1 MKGQVSLTIV
11 VILSLLHS
19 FAEVDGFQSLNQRF
33 CVNKLKYL
41 PIQSQA
47 IAPVSLPKIVHT
59 PILRANPLFSSID
72 SSSSQR
78 NPGFL
83 KRLWNVTFGW
93 IVTWLSRLLTALAR
107 KNTKSSEGPIESIAI
122 MKDIAKEDEKKEVR
136 DDVIIVSSSVPITPT
151 AELMTQASTA
161 IPPKD
166 DSVAKDLGLQQ
177 ARKLVEKKLKEIE
190 EQRKLK
196 QPVITE
202 LPAAAAAV
210 TKIPPESVAPVT
222 ANIIASPE
230 IVNPIIEVD
239 SSELE
244 SQSSSDAIHEN
255 LTATT
260 LPAITTE
267 EVKPQIVE
275 EPFADIKSPELKI
288 TETSLPITETP
299 IVSADVTLNTLP
311 VVQITDVKEETEDV
325 TPSSSLPASSASTP
339 SSSIFPTSKFK
350 FADFKSK
357 GVSGVIAYTLT
368 EAGFWAIYPLLIF
381 FYKISVG
388 DPLDEDMTSGS
399 TVSPYSSSDV
409 AFNAYPFL
417 GTTHRSVSC
426 IHHYCSLR
434 CPAKVWTRLLLDS
447 MGGRKHYPTI
457 FKRFS
462 IGKKSRNKDP

>member
-1 MKGQVSLTIV
+1 MKGQVSLMIV

-19 FAEVDGFQSLNQRF
+19 FAEVDGFQSAKQRF
-33 CVNKLKYL
+33 CVSKLKYL
-41 PIQSQA
+41 PIQPQA
-47 IAPVSLPKIVHT
+47 IAPVSVPKTVQT
-59 PILRANPLFSSID
+59 PILRKNPLFSSID

-78 NPGFL
+78 NLGFL

-93 IVTWLSRLLTALAR
+93 MVAWLSRLLSALAR
-107 KNTKSSEGPIESIAI
+107 KNTKTSEGPIESIAI

-136 DDVIIVSSSVPITPT
+136 DDVIIVSSSVPITPAT
-151 AELMTQASTA
+151 ELMTQASTA
-161 IPPKD
+161 IPPKE

-196 QPVITE
+196 QPVVTE
-202 LPAAAAAV
+202 LPAVAAS
-210 TKIPPESVAPVT
+210 TTITPEAIAPVT
-222 ANIIASPE
+222 ANVIASPE
-230 IVNPIIEVD
+230 IINPIIEND

-244 SQSSSDAIHEN
+244 SQSSSESINKD

-275 EPFADIKSPELKI
+275 EPFADIKLLESKI
-288 TETSLPITETP
+288 TETTFPITETTT
-299 IVSADVTLNTLP
+299 VSADVTPNSLP
-311 VVQITDVKEETEDV
+311 VVKISDVNQKEETEDAI
-325 TPSSSLPASSASTP
+325 PSLALPESSVSPL
-339 SSSIFPTSKFK
+339 SSSIFPKSKFK

-399 TVSPYSSSDV
+399 TVSPLV
-409 AFNAYPFL
+409 IL
-417 GTTHRSVSC
+417 
-426 IHHYCSLR
+426 
-434 CPAKVWTRLLLDS
+434 
-447 MGGRKHYPTI
+447 
-457 FKRFS
+457 
-462 IGKKSRNKDP
+462 